1 MASTKKRRKKSCLKC
16 GISLT
21 PDNWTTYDQN
31 KCYYICQSCRKRV
44 DKKSH
49 QTDLDYSKK
58 QNSRYRMKRSAV
70 ILAYGNACGVCGE
83 DDYTKLTIN
92 GNINYLYDNI
102 VQKTGHQVICYNC
115 KHGKPFKSKYTE
127 KYRVRTIKYHGG
139 CCIECKEDQ
148 IEKLS
153 LNKKREL
160 LCYNCKYSR
169 LSIEKYPP
177 EPEKQAG

>member
-1 MASTKKRRKKSCLKC
+1 MASTKKRIKKSCLKC

-21 PDNWTTYDQN
+21 PKNWATYDQN
-31 KCYYICQSCRKRV
+31 KGYYVCQLCRKKA
-44 DKKSH
+44 DKESH
-49 QTDLDYSKK
+49 QADPDYSKK

-70 ILAYGNACGVCGE
+70 ILAYGNACYICGE
-83 DDYTKLTIN
+83 DEYTKLTIN

-102 VQKTGHQVICYNC
+102 VQKTGHQVMCYNC
-115 KHGKPFKSKYTE
+115 KHGKPFKNKYSE
-127 KYRVRTIKYHGG
+127 MHRRRMVKYHGG
-139 CCIECKEDQ
+139 CCSDCKEDQ
-148 IEKLS
+148 VETLS
-153 LNKKREL
+153 LNKRRDL